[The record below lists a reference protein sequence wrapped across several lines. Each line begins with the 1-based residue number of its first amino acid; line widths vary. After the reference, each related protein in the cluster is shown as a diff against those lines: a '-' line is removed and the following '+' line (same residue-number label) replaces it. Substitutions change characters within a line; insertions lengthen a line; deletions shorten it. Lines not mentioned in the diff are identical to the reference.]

1 MVGLKGQIAALALH
15 EVHVLFVERPGS
27 ALTRIAAERAIA
39 ERGWRVARSAAD
51 ADALLC
57 CGEPGPELDPLVDRL
72 FAQLPRPRV
81 REQADVPGEVA
92 AALDRIVIA
101 LRSEDAASPITEGSP
116 ARADDAEQTADSADM
131 DHGDMD
137 QGDMDHGDMGHG
149 DMDMDMSG
157 PGGIE
162 LAGGDTDRDGLEM
175 DVLSV
180 RLGPALPAWPAGLVM
195 SVTLAGDL
203 VTSADVEVIGQ
214 NPGSTGFTAMSGR
227 EQAALIAD
235 RIGWLLLLAGAGR
248 AEGRLRQVRDGLLDG
263 ADIAWCTGRLRRLTD
278 RLSRSRSLRWSLRD
292 LGRIDQGV
300 LQEMDLPLHWAGDVL
315 DRLHRRLTA
324 LSDLVQ
330 RIGDTADDAG
340 DLIPPVSRA
349 GLDLVADTARG
360 LDLGTAR
367 LVIASVDIDLADG
380 AVRRQPALTAGSGE
394 AS

>member
-1 MVGLKGQIAALALH
+1 VVGVRQRLAELALH

-57 CGEPGPELDPLVDRL
+57 CGEPGPQLDPLVDRL
-72 FAQLPRPRV
+72 FAQLPRPRT
-81 REQADVPGEVA
+81 RERADAPGEVC
-92 AALDRIVIA
+92 AALDRILVA

-131 DHGDMD
+131 DHGDM
-137 QGDMDHGDMGHG
+137 GHG
-149 DMDMDMSG
+149 DMDMSG

-203 VTSADVEVIGQ
+203 VTSADVEVIGE

-263 ADIAWCTGRLRRLTD
+263 ADIAWCTGRLRRLTA
-278 RLSRSRSLRWSLRD
+278 RLDRSRSLRWSLRD

-300 LQEMDLPLHWAGDVL
+300 LQELDLPLHWAGDVL
-315 DRLHRRLTA
+315 DRLQRRLPA
-324 LSDLVQ
+324 LSHFVQ

-367 LVIASVDIDLADG
+367 LVIASVDIDLAGG

-394 AS
+394 PS